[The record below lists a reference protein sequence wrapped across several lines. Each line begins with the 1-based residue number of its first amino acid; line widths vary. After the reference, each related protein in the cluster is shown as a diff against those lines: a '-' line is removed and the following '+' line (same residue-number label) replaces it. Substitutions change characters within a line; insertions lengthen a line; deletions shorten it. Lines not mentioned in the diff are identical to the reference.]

1 MSVILNMPAGFIN
14 HVDIHFMPL
23 YFLKID
29 AESLFLDVVP
39 LGHFRRVADSQADA
53 IIFFRNSHRRLD
65 FRRRAIKSFSQS
77 DVFERG
83 VTLTFFAVKAIF
95 RVVTLYMSLLGG

>member
-23 YFLKID
+23 YFSEIF
-29 AESLFLDVVP
+29 AEILFSDIVP
-39 LGHFRRVADSQADA
+39 LSHFHRVADSQADA
-53 IIFFRNSHRRLD
+53 IIFFGNSHRRLD

-77 DVFERG
+77 SGFG
-83 VTLTFFAVKAIF
+83 
-95 RVVTLYMSLLGG
+95 RV

>member
-29 AESLFLDVVP
+29 AESLFSDVVP
-39 LGHFRRVADSQADA
+39 LGHFRSVADSREHD
-53 IIFFRNSHRRLD
+53 IIF
-65 FRRRAIKSFSQS
+65 
-77 DVFERG
+77 
-83 VTLTFFAVKAIF
+83 
-95 RVVTLYMSLLGG
+95 